1 MKEQKNFMRNPW
13 LYVVMLLVLGL
24 MALLSQTNL
33 AAQAAQNESDQYY
46 KMLSALEYSG
56 TSQFRNEIETLYAV
70 KRLAS
75 ADDKVRYILSTND
88 EEKGNKQNSSTQS
101 SLKNMSFVL
110 DSKTQKISAAG
121 EDLAFLETVSNQCT
135 NNLKKVTKTNIGKTW
150 KQSFDLSTLGGSAP
164 KEIKF
169 TLTAIQVKTES
180 LGDVIA
186 VRALSE
192 PFSVNVVNEK
202 GGAGS
207 LQCKIN
213 SVYVFDKEFK
223 DIYLSLSLFRA
234 TTNINGFNETLQHTV
249 AARMTDAD
257 GKAADLSDLGKNK
270 DFDKFVSKLG
280 ITNKLEVVNAA
291 SLPQWAK
298 SEGIKTAQ
306 VANICAG
313 TSCEGALNPVA
324 SVFMPAARVV
334 ELQGSSEPITKNI
347 QLAGTGGRSGNM
359 FEWFGWNI
367 PTAIFVGGVT
377 YGTLGAA
384 GAFNETETKYRSP
397 AD

>member
-24 MALLSQTNL
+24 MAILSQTNL
-33 AAQAAQNESDQYY
+33 AAQNESDQYY

-75 ADDKVRYILSTND
+75 ADDTVKYILSTN
-88 EEKGNKQNSSTQS
+88 EKGNKEI
-101 SLKNMSFVL
+101 SFVI
-110 DSKTQKISAAG
+110 DSKTQKISATG
-121 EDLAFLETVSNQCT
+121 TDMAFLETVSNQCA
-135 NNLKKVTKTNIGKTW
+135 NSLKRVTKTNVGKTW
-150 KQSFDLSTLGGSAP
+150 KQSFDLSTVGGSAP

-249 AARMTDAD
+249 ATRMTDAD
-257 GKAADLSDLGKNK
+257 GKAADFSDLGKNK

-313 TSCEGALNPVA
+313 TSCEGALNPAA

-347 QLAGTGGRSGNM
+347 QLAGTGGGSGNM

-367 PTAIFVGGVT
+367 PTVIWAGGVT
-377 YGTLGAA
+377 FGTLGAA